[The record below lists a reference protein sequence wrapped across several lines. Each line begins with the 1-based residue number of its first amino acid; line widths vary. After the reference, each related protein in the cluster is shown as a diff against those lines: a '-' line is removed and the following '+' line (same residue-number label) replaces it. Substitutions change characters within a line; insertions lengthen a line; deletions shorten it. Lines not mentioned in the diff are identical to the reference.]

1 MTTSL
6 QHSRL
11 LSFLTQVMNKKWHLT
26 PEPVKIVNHRWWQ
39 TSQSIW
45 TDDFILSALP
55 FLLISIFPDMS
66 RLDFPSKLGPN
77 PSLASLR
84 YPSVTTI
91 PAPMFCY
98 SLPFLSPS
106 LNPSFCTSC
115 QSLTIIIPSIPL
127 ISAIPSMIFP
137 FLFIYLFILCCPIPQ
152 SCPISLPRLNATA
165 LPCFAFHSADAK
177 SLRDP
182 SKIKTMRL
190 QVGQAFDLSRLL
202 RDIWSF

>member
-55 FLLISIFPDMS
+55 FLPISIFPNMS
-66 RLDFPSKLGPN
+66 QLDFPSKLGPN

-137 FLFIYLFILCCPIPQ
+137 FLFIYL
-152 SCPISLPRLNATA
+152 SCAAPSLNPVLYPLPALTQPPFLA
-165 LPCFAFHSADAK
+165 LPSILQMQ
-177 SLRDP
+177 SLCGILR
-182 SKIKTMRL
+182 RL
-190 QVGQAFDLSRLL
+190 RPCDCR
-202 RDIWSF
+202 

>member
-45 TDDFILSALP
+45 TDDFYLVCIAFSAHIHLSQHVPAR
-55 FLLISIFPDMS
+55 FPLKVRS
-66 RLDFPSKLGPN
+66 
-77 PSLASLR
+77 
-84 YPSVTTI
+84 
-91 PAPMFCY
+91 
-98 SLPFLSPS
+98 
-106 LNPSFCTSC
+106 
-115 QSLTIIIPSIPL
+115 QSLSCLFTLPYCDHNPCPHVLLLPPFSIPFTKSFIL
-127 ISAIPSMIFP
+127 HFMPKFDHNHSINSTHIRNSIHD
-137 FLFIYLFILCCPIPQ
+137 LSIFIYLFILCCPVPQ
-152 SCPISLPRLNATA
+152 SCPISLPRLNATP

-202 RDIWSF
+202 QDIWSF